1 MGGFVVMIEIR
12 PFQINSSYQKYPS
25 DGYIELLQHLHS
37 GGRTC
42 RILLQCDKSQN
53 YPDKLSVRCFID
65 IDDVSKRQVISSLSK
80 MPVQILAGS
89 PQPRHYGYFAE
100 LKLRRPYP
108 LPIIA
113 HSSKAENNSNNPFS
127 STAVNIAESLYGI
140 PSMLEIVFRA
150 DTHAAVRIWSY
161 LEKFEK
167 KMPSSDILSQ
177 LTGIGAGFAGEAA
190 RFGSAKKGESMGQ
203 PRNNKELSLFEK
215 NLLEAMKTKANSHAF
230 FLTKMTVFGESNGHV
245 ENIVKQFPKWH
256 NGFSAR
262 VKKVD
267 QTKGPLP
274 GAAPPALSRSRTS
287 LLFSFREYRLAVL
300 SIEEMLSIMAVH
312 PSSQQLEHF
321 EQGVSRPGTDPSMP
335 SK

>member
-1 MGGFVVMIEIR
+1 MVMIEIR
-12 PFQINSSYQKYPS
+12 PFQISSSQKYPS
-25 DGYIELLQHLHS
+25 DGYMELLQHLHS
-37 GGRTC
+37 SGRIR
-42 RILLQCDKSQN
+42 RILLQCDRSQN
-53 YPDKLSVRCFID
+53 YPDKLSVRYFID
-65 IDDVSKRQVISSLSK
+65 VDEDVSKRQIVNSLSK
-80 MPVQILAGS
+80 MPVQILTGS
-89 PQPRHYGYFAE
+89 PQPRRYGYFAE

-108 LPIIA
+108 LPIID

-127 STAVNIAESLYGI
+127 STSGNIAESLYGI

-177 LTGIGAGFAGEAA
+177 LAGIGAGFAGEAA

-215 NLLEAMKTKANSHAF
+215 NLLEAMKMKARSHAF
-230 FLTKMTVFGESNGHV
+230 FFTKMTVFGESSGHV

-267 QTKGPLP
+267 HKKGPLP
-274 GAAPPALSRSRTS
+274 GAAPPALSRSRAS
-287 LLFSFREYRLAVL
+287 ILFSFHEYRLAVL
-300 SIEEMLSIMAVH
+300 SMEEMLSMISVH
-312 PSSQQLEHF
+312 PSPQQSAHF
-321 EQGVSRPGTDPSMP
+321 EQGVSKPGTDSHMP